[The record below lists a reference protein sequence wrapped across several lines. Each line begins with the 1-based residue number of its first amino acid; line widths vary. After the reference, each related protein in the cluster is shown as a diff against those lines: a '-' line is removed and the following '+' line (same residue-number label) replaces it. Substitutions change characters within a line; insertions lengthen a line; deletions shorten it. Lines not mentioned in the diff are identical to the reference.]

1 MRRLGTRFAATGL
14 SADFWTAV
22 GLVLSIAAGAAYAS
36 SAVGFHWYH
45 AAVVGG
51 LLLLVSGFFDMVDG
65 SVARATGKTS
75 KKGAFLDSSFDKI
88 AESVIF
94 LGLAAGGLAHPV
106 WALLALAMSLLV
118 SYTRARAES
127 LGVELK
133 GIGIGERA
141 ERMLILA
148 FIGFIPHPD
157 ALTWATIIVSIV
169 AGITLGQRIA
179 ATSKKLS
186 TI

>member
-94 LGLAAGGLAHPV
+94 LGLAA
-106 WALLALAMSLLV
+106 
-118 SYTRARAES
+118 
-127 LGVELK
+127 
-133 GIGIGERA
+133 
-141 ERMLILA
+141 
-148 FIGFIPHPD
+148 
-157 ALTWATIIVSIV
+157 
-169 AGITLGQRIA
+169 
-179 ATSKKLS
+179 
-186 TI
+186 